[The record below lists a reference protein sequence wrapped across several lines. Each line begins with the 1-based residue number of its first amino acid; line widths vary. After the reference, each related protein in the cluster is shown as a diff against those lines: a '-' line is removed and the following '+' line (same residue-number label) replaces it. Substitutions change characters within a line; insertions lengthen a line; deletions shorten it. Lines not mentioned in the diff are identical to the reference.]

1 MAGDAATDIVT
12 GERHQKLVGRSR
24 EALRGLLKSQG
35 LAYGA
40 KPDHQST
47 YAQLVIRR
55 DGAQARVWIGLNST
69 IWDSNGDAKSRVV
82 TDAAA
87 YQDLFARLDQA
98 LKTRA
103 LGAQP
108 RKTPTPRGRGLY
120 HRIHPRSARPCQTS
134 SQPGPRMRRRPVLS
148 STGAIDEQIQ
158 PLLAGLACAGL
169 FLATAAQADD
179 RPELRIG
186 VVSSVTGGA
195 SAIATGAV
203 AAINLMEERTAADAS
218 LPFRVSFIKY
228 DDGSDPA
235 RAVNATRKLIQ
246 EDRVHLVI
254 CCTTTPASLAVNK
267 VIEEERV
274 PNLSLAAAASVI
286 EPADAHRYTFK
297 TPLTDRLMIDHT
309 VDYMVKQGWKQVA
322 FMGLED
328 SYGEGGWVEFK
339 QIATRKGLE
348 IVAAER
354 FSRGDTN
361 FTPQALRV
369 SQKKPDAVYFHAI
382 PPSSALATETLRR
395 VGYKGPVL
403 HGAGSATPAFMA
415 VGKKAVEGALVGTS
429 ALPVYRQL
437 PDDHPLKP
445 GIAAFVQAYDGK
457 YGAGKTDMFAA
468 QAYDTVQIPLLAYRQ
483 VVAAGKAADL
493 TQARL
498 ALRDAIEATR
508 EYRGVNGLFSYSPTD
523 HLGLDRRSTFLVT
536 VKDGKFELLG
546 E

>member
-1 MAGDAATDIVT
+1 M
-12 GERHQKLVGRSR
+12 SR
-24 EALRGLLKSQG
+24 F
-35 LAYGA
+35 
-40 KPDHQST
+40 
-47 YAQLVIRR
+47 
-55 DGAQARVWIGLNST
+55 N
-69 IWDSNGDAKSRVV
+69 
-82 TDAAA
+82 
-87 YQDLFARLDQA
+87 
-98 LKTRA
+98 
-103 LGAQP
+103 
-108 RKTPTPRGRGLY
+108 
-120 HRIHPRSARPCQTS
+120 
-134 SQPGPRMRRRPVLS
+134 
-148 STGAIDEQIQ
+148 

-169 FLATAAQADD
+169 FPTAAQADD

-235 RAVNATRKLIQ
+235 RAVNATRKLI
-246 EDRVHLVI
+246 RKIASTVI

-286 EPADAHRYTFK
+286 EPADAHRFTFK

-395 VGYKGPVL
+395 VGYRVRCCMAPARPRRPSWRSARRRSKARWSAPRPCPCIASCPTTIRSSPASPRSCRPMTASTAPARPTCSRPRPTTRCRSRCWPI
-403 HGAGSATPAFMA
+403 AGGCRRQGRRRRRPARRCATPSRRRASIAASTACSATARPTTWAWT
-415 VGKKAVEGALVGTS
+415 GAAPS
-429 ALPVYRQL
+429 W
-437 PDDHPLKP
+437 
-445 GIAAFVQAYDGK
+445 
-457 YGAGKTDMFAA
+457 
-468 QAYDTVQIPLLAYRQ
+468 
-483 VVAAGKAADL
+483 
-493 TQARL
+493 
-498 ALRDAIEATR
+498 
-508 EYRGVNGLFSYSPTD
+508 
-523 HLGLDRRSTFLVT
+523 
-536 VKDGKFELLG
+536 
-546 E
+546 

>member
-1 MAGDAATDIVT
+1 M
-12 GERHQKLVGRSR
+12 
-24 EALRGLLKSQG
+24 
-35 LAYGA
+35 
-40 KPDHQST
+40 
-47 YAQLVIRR
+47 
-55 DGAQARVWIGLNST
+55 
-69 IWDSNGDAKSRVV
+69 
-82 TDAAA
+82 
-87 YQDLFARLDQA
+87 
-98 LKTRA
+98 
-103 LGAQP
+103 
-108 RKTPTPRGRGLY
+108 
-120 HRIHPRSARPCQTS
+120 
-134 SQPGPRMRRRPVLS
+134 
-148 STGAIDEQIQ
+148 
-158 PLLAGLACAGL
+158 
-169 FLATAAQADD
+169 
-179 RPELRIG
+179 
-186 VVSSVTGGA
+186 VSSVTGGA

-286 EPADAHRYTFK
+286 EPADAHRFTFK

-354 FSRGDTN
+354 ARAATPTSRRRRCVRRRNPTRSIS
-361 FTPQALRV
+361 TPSR
-369 SQKKPDAVYFHAI
+369 PRPRW
-382 PPSSALATETLRR
+382 PPRR
-395 VGYKGPVL
+395 C
-403 HGAGSATPAFMA
+403 AASATRSGAAWRRLGHAGLMA

-437 PDDHPLKP
+437 PDDHPLKS
-445 GIAAFVQAYDGK
+445 GIAAVQARRA
-457 YGAGKTDMFAA
+457 YGTGKTDMFAA

-483 VVAAGKAADL
+483 WLPPASGDL
-493 TQARL
+493 TQAGAAR
-498 ALRDAIEATR
+498 RHRGDARVSRRQRPVQLQPDRPPGPGPAQ
-508 EYRGVNGLFSYSPTD
+508 
-523 HLGLDRRSTFLVT
+523 HLPGDCQGRQVRTA
-536 VKDGKFELLG
+536 G
-546 E
+546 

>member
-1 MAGDAATDIVT
+1 M
-12 GERHQKLVGRSR
+12 SR
-24 EALRGLLKSQG
+24 F
-35 LAYGA
+35 
-40 KPDHQST
+40 
-47 YAQLVIRR
+47 
-55 DGAQARVWIGLNST
+55 N
-69 IWDSNGDAKSRVV
+69 
-82 TDAAA
+82 
-87 YQDLFARLDQA
+87 
-98 LKTRA
+98 
-103 LGAQP
+103 
-108 RKTPTPRGRGLY
+108 
-120 HRIHPRSARPCQTS
+120 
-134 SQPGPRMRRRPVLS
+134 
-148 STGAIDEQIQ
+148 

-286 EPADAHRYTFK
+286 EPADAHRFTFK

-395 VGYKGPVL
+395 VGYKGSGAAWRRLGHAGL
-403 HGAGSATPAFMA
+403 HGGRQEGGRRRAG
-415 VGKKAVEGALVGTS
+415 
-429 ALPVYRQL
+429 R
-437 PDDHPLKP
+437 
-445 GIAAFVQAYDGK
+445 
-457 YGAGKTDMFAA
+457 
-468 QAYDTVQIPLLAYRQ
+468 
-483 VVAAGKAADL
+483 
-493 TQARL
+493 
-498 ALRDAIEATR
+498 
-508 EYRGVNGLFSYSPTD
+508 
-523 HLGLDRRSTFLVT
+523 HLGPCPCIASCPTTIRSSPASPRSCRPMTASTAPARPTCSRPRPTTRCRSRCWPIARWLPPARPAT
-536 VKDGKFELLG
+536 
-546 E
+546 

>member
-1 MAGDAATDIVT
+1 M
-12 GERHQKLVGRSR
+12 
-24 EALRGLLKSQG
+24 
-35 LAYGA
+35 
-40 KPDHQST
+40 
-47 YAQLVIRR
+47 
-55 DGAQARVWIGLNST
+55 
-69 IWDSNGDAKSRVV
+69 
-82 TDAAA
+82 
-87 YQDLFARLDQA
+87 
-98 LKTRA
+98 
-103 LGAQP
+103 
-108 RKTPTPRGRGLY
+108 
-120 HRIHPRSARPCQTS
+120 
-134 SQPGPRMRRRPVLS
+134 
-148 STGAIDEQIQ
+148 
-158 PLLAGLACAGL
+158 LAGLACAGL

-195 SAIATGAV
+195 STIATGAV

-361 FTPQALRV
+361 FAAGAARV
-369 SQKKPDAVYFHAI
+369 AEETRRGLF
-382 PPSSALATETLRR
+382 PPSRPRPRWQPRR
-395 VGYKGPVL
+395 C
-403 HGAGSATPAFMA
+403 AASATRVRCCMAPARPAFMA

-483 VVAAGKAADL
+483 VVAAGKADL
-493 TQARL
+493 TQAGWRC
-498 ALRDAIEATR
+498 ATPSR
-508 EYRGVNGLFSYSPTD
+508 RRASIAASTACSATADRPPGPGPAQ
-523 HLGLDRRSTFLVT
+523 HLPGDGQ
-536 VKDGKFELLG
+536 DGKFELLG

>member
-1 MAGDAATDIVT
+1 M
-12 GERHQKLVGRSR
+12 SR
-24 EALRGLLKSQG
+24 F
-35 LAYGA
+35 
-40 KPDHQST
+40 
-47 YAQLVIRR
+47 
-55 DGAQARVWIGLNST
+55 N
-69 IWDSNGDAKSRVV
+69 
-82 TDAAA
+82 
-87 YQDLFARLDQA
+87 
-98 LKTRA
+98 
-103 LGAQP
+103 
-108 RKTPTPRGRGLY
+108 
-120 HRIHPRSARPCQTS
+120 
-134 SQPGPRMRRRPVLS
+134 
-148 STGAIDEQIQ
+148 

-286 EPADAHRYTFK
+286 EPADAHRFTFK

-437 PDDHPLKP
+437 PDDHPLKS

-457 YGAGKTDMFAA
+457 YGTGKTDMFAA

-483 VVAAGKAADL
+483 VVAAGKAGDL
-493 TQARL
+493 TQARQE
-498 ALRDAIEATR
+498 LRDAIEATR

-523 HLGLDRRSTFLVT
+523 HLPGPAQHLPGDCQGRQVRTA
-536 VKDGKFELLG
+536 G
-546 E
+546 

>member
-1 MAGDAATDIVT
+1 M
-12 GERHQKLVGRSR
+12 SR
-24 EALRGLLKSQG
+24 F
-35 LAYGA
+35 
-40 KPDHQST
+40 
-47 YAQLVIRR
+47 
-55 DGAQARVWIGLNST
+55 N
-69 IWDSNGDAKSRVV
+69 
-82 TDAAA
+82 
-87 YQDLFARLDQA
+87 
-98 LKTRA
+98 
-103 LGAQP
+103 
-108 RKTPTPRGRGLY
+108 
-120 HRIHPRSARPCQTS
+120 
-134 SQPGPRMRRRPVLS
+134 
-148 STGAIDEQIQ
+148 

-286 EPADAHRYTFK
+286 EPADAHRFTFK

-339 QIATRKGLE
+339 QIATRRAWRSSPPSASRAATPTSRRRRCACRRRNPTRSISRHPALVRAGHRDAAPRRLQGSGAAWRRLGHAGLHGGRQE
-348 IVAAER
+348 GGRRRAGRHLGPA
-354 FSRGDTN
+354 
-361 FTPQALRV
+361 RV
-369 SQKKPDAVYFHAI
+369 SPAARR
-382 PPSSALATETLRR
+382 PSAQS
-395 VGYKGPVL
+395 
-403 HGAGSATPAFMA
+403 
-415 VGKKAVEGALVGTS
+415 
-429 ALPVYRQL
+429 
-437 PDDHPLKP
+437 

-457 YGAGKTDMFAA
+457 YGTGKTDMFAA

-483 VVAAGKAADL
+483 VVAAGKPATDASPPGAARRHRGD
-493 TQARL
+493 ARVSRRQRPVQL
-498 ALRDAIEATR
+498 QPDRPPGPGPAQ
-508 EYRGVNGLFSYSPTD
+508 
-523 HLGLDRRSTFLVT
+523 HLPGDCQGRQVRTA
-536 VKDGKFELLG
+536 G
-546 E
+546 

>member
-1 MAGDAATDIVT
+1 M
-12 GERHQKLVGRSR
+12 SR
-24 EALRGLLKSQG
+24 F
-35 LAYGA
+35 
-40 KPDHQST
+40 
-47 YAQLVIRR
+47 
-55 DGAQARVWIGLNST
+55 N
-69 IWDSNGDAKSRVV
+69 
-82 TDAAA
+82 
-87 YQDLFARLDQA
+87 
-98 LKTRA
+98 
-103 LGAQP
+103 
-108 RKTPTPRGRGLY
+108 
-120 HRIHPRSARPCQTS
+120 
-134 SQPGPRMRRRPVLS
+134 
-148 STGAIDEQIQ
+148 

-286 EPADAHRYTFK
+286 EPADAHRFTFK

-361 FTPQALRV
+361 SRRRRCACRRRNPTRSISTPSRPRPRWPPRRCAASATRSGAAWRRLGHAGLHGGRQEGGRRRAGRHLGPARV
-369 SQKKPDAVYFHAI
+369 SPAARR
-382 PPSSALATETLRR
+382 PSAQVRHRR
-395 VGYKGPVL
+395 VR
-403 HGAGSATPAFMA
+403 AG
-415 VGKKAVEGALVGTS
+415 L
-429 ALPVYRQL
+429 
-437 PDDHPLKP
+437 
-445 GIAAFVQAYDGK
+445 
-457 YGAGKTDMFAA
+457 
-468 QAYDTVQIPLLAYRQ
+468 
-483 VVAAGKAADL
+483 
-493 TQARL
+493 
-498 ALRDAIEATR
+498 
-508 EYRGVNGLFSYSPTD
+508 
-523 HLGLDRRSTFLVT
+523 
-536 VKDGKFELLG
+536 
-546 E
+546 

>member
-1 MAGDAATDIVT
+1 
-12 GERHQKLVGRSR
+12 
-24 EALRGLLKSQG
+24 
-35 LAYGA
+35 
-40 KPDHQST
+40 
-47 YAQLVIRR
+47 
-55 DGAQARVWIGLNST
+55 
-69 IWDSNGDAKSRVV
+69 
-82 TDAAA
+82 
-87 YQDLFARLDQA
+87 
-98 LKTRA
+98 
-103 LGAQP
+103 
-108 RKTPTPRGRGLY
+108 
-120 HRIHPRSARPCQTS
+120 
-134 SQPGPRMRRRPVLS
+134 MRRRPVLS

-158 PLLAGLACAGL
+158 SLLAGLACAGL

-228 DDGSDPA
+228 DDGSGARRQRDAQADPGRSRPPGHLLHHHAGLAGGEQGDRGRA
-235 RAVNATRKLIQ
+235 RAQPVTGRGG
-246 EDRVHLVI
+246 
-254 CCTTTPASLAVNK
+254 P
-267 VIEEERV
+267 
-274 PNLSLAAAASVI
+274 VI
-286 EPADAHRYTFK
+286 EPADAHRFTFK

-437 PDDHPLKP
+437 PDDHPLKS

-457 YGAGKTDMFAA
+457 YGTGKTDMFAA

-483 VVAAGKAADL
+483 VVAAGKAGDL
-493 TQARL
+493 TQARQ